1 MQKIKFIVLDIFFLL
16 IVAACVQAQSTQ
28 TPELPTASPTSMSSP
43 TSRPTETA
51 VPIPTETAVPV
62 PTVNPTSPPAITD
75 ASRLLWVSSSADLFN
90 RVISVDPD
98 NPQRIAYCAPDQIR
112 LSLDGGQ
119 TWEEAIPTHAIS
131 AVAEESGYTIF
142 DSASACISVT
152 LDPEYPGSFF
162 IVFATAQEQF
172 GAPPIFYMGF
182 FTTDNGSTW
191 QLVSPPPSATLEGF
205 GGFWNLG
212 GETIEALFTKPG
224 QISDPSANILVQETA
239 DGGRTW
245 QPGELS
251 CPQSGPC
258 LRWGPAASSIP
269 GMGSPLPQGIL
280 VSSDRGQTW
289 SVVDPP
295 VELRAPSPNQLA
307 AFSDQEIAIISG
319 SSALT
324 TESEAPP
331 LRLSEDSGLT
341 WQMVALPPISLENA
355 DLNYYPGLQILP
367 DESFLAQSP
376 ESSTW
381 FWLSSSDSIWCPINS
396 DDLPIYP
403 VLLQSVADQLWWVD
417 PEDNEARHISLSEI
431 TCAES

>member
-1 MQKIKFIVLDIFFLL
+1 MHKIKFIMLGLFFLL
-16 IVAACVQAQSTQ
+16 ISAACVQAQSTQ
-28 TPELPTASPTSMSSP
+28 TPEPPTASPTSISSP

-51 VPIPTETAVPV
+51 VPVPTET
-62 PTVNPTSPPAITD
+62 PTSPPAIAA

-90 RVISVDPD
+90 RVISVDPG

-112 LSLDGGQ
+112 LSQDGGQ
-119 TWEEAIPTHAIS
+119 TWEEAIPTQGIS

-152 LDPEYPGSFF
+152 LDPEYPGSFYT
-162 IVFATAQEQF
+162 VYSTAQEQY

-191 QLVSPPPSATLEGF
+191 QLVLPPQSATFEDF

-212 GETIEALFTKPG
+212 GETVEALFNKPG
-224 QISDPSANILVQETA
+224 QTSDPTANILVQKTA
-239 DGGRTW
+239 DGGITW

-258 LRWGPAASSIP
+258 LRWGPAASNIP

-280 VSSDRGQTW
+280 VSSDAGQTW
-289 SVVDPP
+289 SAVYPP
-295 VELRAPSPNQLA
+295 AELRAPSPNQLA

-319 SSALT
+319 SSALA

-341 WQMVALPPISLENA
+341 WQVVALPPISHEDS

-367 DESFLAQSP
+367 DESYLSQSP

-381 FWLSSSDSIWCPINS
+381 LWLSSDNPIWCPVNT
-396 DDLPIYP
+396 DELPNYP

-417 PEDNEARHISLSEI
+417 PEDNEAQHISLSEI